1 MKDNYLENE
10 LKRMKKLGLEQYRI
24 ERIDKEAAT
33 PVWKRGGGG
42 QQFIFGKGGIISN
55 ELWCI

>member
-42 QQFIFGKGGIISN
+42 NSSSLGKVV
-55 ELWCI
+55 